1 MTNKYNRYA
10 SFLLPTIFYKFHASK
25 HIMILRYFK
34 GKKIF
39 KYLGQLYRAEIH
51 TVQDG
56 WMINW
61 DYLYVTESRQYN
73 VWVLLVER

>member
-1 MTNKYNRYA
+1 MTNKNNRYA

-39 KYLGQLYRAEIH
+39 KNLDQHWFKTMLYSSYIYIAYILQRKTHI
-51 TVQDG
+51 
-56 WMINW
+56 
-61 DYLYVTESRQYN
+61 LYIRKYV
-73 VWVLLVER
+73 